1 MNDKELIIRWLD
13 GIIQKTTDRKV
24 RNTLNEIKVLVK
36 DPKEYINYIKK
47 DGQILKTHFS
57 SLKELKDLI
66 WEFKNSMQ

>member
-13 GIIQKTTDRKV
+13 GIIQKATDRKA

-36 DPKEYINYIKK
+36 DAKQYINYIKK
-47 DGQILKTHFS
+47 DEQILKPSFG